1 MQWHRAGLIALWEF
15 SEEHFKQRNGQDVLL
30 QQVENPIEK
39 RWGVMVVI
47 KSLQFL
53 ATAIDAA
60 LKETSQYRA
69 GVGSVSNGN
78 HVNSN
83 QSNMLHIALV
93 GINNQMSTLQDRF
106 VCPPYPYVSILFNG
120 KSSVVY
126 HQQLMNVI
134 HSFCY
139 LMLFSL

>member
-15 SEEHFKQRNGQDVLL
+15 SEEHLKQRSGQDVPL

-53 ATAIDAA
+53 ATAIDVA
-60 LKETSQYRA
+60 LKETSQYRV
-69 GVGSVSNGN
+69 GVGSVSNSN

-106 VCPPYPYVSILFNG
+106 VCSPYPCVAICFMKIFKSDSIDN
-120 KSSVVY
+120 
-126 HQQLMNVI
+126 
-134 HSFCY
+134 
-139 LMLFSL
+139 